1 MAKQIPPLDLMWL
14 IMETQA
20 SPTHVGALLLFEKP
34 KGRPGVVQE
43 IVEAYQSY
51 EPTPPFNYVPE
62 VVGTRM
68 PRFVEA
74 TSYDPRY
81 HNRHLV
87 LPEGATY
94 DDLLRLVA
102 DLHEPTL
109 DRDRPLFR
117 NWIIDG
123 VPNNLFAFY
132 TKVHHSVVDGVS
144 GMNRLFAGLS
154 PSADPVIPTPA
165 FAAELP
171 LRKPRPPKA
180 LLDRLAELGFS
191 ATRHTLA
198 FRDVSIG
205 AFKKRLSMMLGA
217 DPVGSAPFTAQRGPM
232 NEPLQMARSVATLS
246 LPLEEMHAVGRHF
259 GATLNDLAVTIVD
272 DGVHRYLRQTNRPF
286 SHRLVAFCPVSLRGD
301 GDTEAGTKASA
312 MFVHLGEHEV
322 TVVERIEQVVA
333 ALGAGKQELRS
344 MSKDAAMTY
353 AVALLGMAEL
363 TTATHMD
370 RVTPPLANMVISNVP
385 GVRQQMY
392 LNGASLVGNFPLSA
406 IAMSVGLNA
415 TLTSYNGRMDFG
427 FVGNGATMYQLPE
440 LARHVQ
446 DAYQDLK
453 KAAVQNRTGRRRRG
467 SGLKS
472 LPAVRRPRGSRA
484 LRRP

>member
-34 KGRPGVVQE
+34 KGRPGMVQE
-43 IVEAYQSY
+43 IVDAYRSC
-51 EPTPPFNYVPE
+51 EPTPPFNYIPE

-68 PRFVEA
+68 PRFHEA

-81 HNRHLV
+81 HNQHLA
-87 LPEGATY
+87 LPAGATY

-132 TKVHHSVVDGVS
+132 TKVHHSIVDGVS
-144 GMNRLFAGLS
+144 GTKRLFESLS
-154 PSADPVIPTPA
+154 PSADPEIPTPA
-165 FAAELP
+165 FAAALP
-171 LRKPRPPKA
+171 VRKPRPPKA

-191 ATRHTLA
+191 ATRQTLA
-198 FRDVSIG
+198 FRDVSIS
-205 AFKKRLSMMLGA
+205 ALKKRFSVLLGA

-232 NEPLQMARSVATLS
+232 NEPLQMSRSVATLS
-246 LPLEEMHAVGRHF
+246 LPLDEMHTVGKHF

-272 DGVHRYLRQTNRPF
+272 DGVHRYLRQTDRPF
-286 SHRLVAFCPVSLRGD
+286 PHRLVAFCPVSLRGD

-312 MFVHLGEHEV
+312 MFVHLGEHEASAI
-322 TVVERIEQVVA
+322 ERIGQVVA
-333 ALGAGKQELRS
+333 ALDTAKQELRS

-363 TTATHMD
+363 TTATHID
-370 RVTPPLANMVISNVP
+370 RMTPPLANLVISNVP

-392 LNGASLVGNFPLSA
+392 LNGAPLVGTFPVSA

-415 TLTSYNGRMDFG
+415 TLTSYHDRMDFG
-427 FVGNGATMYQLPE
+427 FVGNGATMYDLPA

-453 KAAVQNRTGRRRRG
+453 AAATKQRGQASRPRKRAPRNRT
-467 SGLKS
+467 
-472 LPAVRRPRGSRA
+472 SRA
-484 LRRP
+484 RD